1 MCVSACTTTTAG
13 VAFFLTGNTLG
24 SNIATTGIAPPV
36 ANVPVIPGCFY
47 DYLGFPGGQ
56 VQAFPFTASDRYCGS
71 ALGLSVA
78 GGATVCSM
86 FGIFRFDE
94 CFITLNFIVGKVK
107 PFKMTYGTDGLE
119 PTVPVIV
126 AVPPP
131 DLTGVQVLPTS
142 AVPVSYVVDTAN
154 TGFCLDYQEK

>member
-1 MCVSACTTTTAG
+1 MCVSACATTSPG
-13 VAFFLTGNTLG
+13 VAFFLTDAAA
-24 SNIATTGIAPPV
+24 NIATTGIAPPAAGV
-36 ANVPVIPGCFY
+36 PGCFY

-56 VQAFPFTASDRYCGS
+56 VQEFPFTASDRYCGS

-94 CFITLNFIVGKVK
+94 CFITLNFIAGKVK

-119 PTVPVIV
+119 PTVPVAV
-126 AVPPP
+126 AVPPN
-131 DLTGVQVLPTS
+131 LPAATA